1 MVEEDE
7 NGGEVS
13 CDPGAFIGV
22 GVVDTDVSE
31 GAADASE
38 GGGASATVVTGNV
51 GELLSRIQP
60 SGDGGPVVAEIVAA
74 ERIVLLV
81 LILL

>member
-7 NGGEVS
+7 KGGKVS

-22 GVVDTDVSE
+22 GVVATDVSE

-38 GGGASATVVTGNV
+38 GGEASAVVVTRNV
-51 GELLSRIQP
+51 GELLSCIQP